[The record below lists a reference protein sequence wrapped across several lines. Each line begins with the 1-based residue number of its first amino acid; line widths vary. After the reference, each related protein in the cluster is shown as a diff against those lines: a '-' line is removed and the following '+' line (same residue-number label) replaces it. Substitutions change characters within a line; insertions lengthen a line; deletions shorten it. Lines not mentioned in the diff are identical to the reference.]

1 MEHYLETRKKA
12 MTESNIVDGWRE
24 TGLFPL
30 NIHRILHQISGY
42 STSSSSQNLITST
55 PFLIN
60 SSSSEAIILRSVNA
74 TFNTTLTE
82 VSISSPIRN
91 HRYHLSE
98 MTEKLY
104 AKNIILERENSKLK
118 IIIRKRKKRMSDKDI
133 RWRMW
138 CWFQLKQFE
147 KHWKMRRRIW
157 QSGVKKG
164 QKMGA
169 KERINACGGVR

>member
-118 IIIRKRKKRMSDKDI
+118 IIIRKRKKRMFDKKPTLKDVMLISTEAI
-133 RWRMW
+133 RKA
-138 CWFQLKQFE
+138 LK
-147 KHWKMRRRIW
+147 H
-157 QSGVKKG
+157 
-164 QKMGA
+164 A
-169 KERINACGGVR
+169 